1 MKRAL
6 LNRAALLA
14 AFGILGS
21 ASFASAAVS
30 LKITEVMSSG
40 STADWF
46 ELTNFGDET
55 ATITGY
61 KMDDSSFSGG
71 AGAAVALNGVTT
83 IAAGE
88 SVIFMETS
96 NAADATAFK
105 TFWGG
110 ISSVQVGIYSGSG
123 VGLSSGASGDG
134 VGVFDAS
141 NVLLDSVTFGAATA
155 GVSFGYNPST
165 STFGALSA
173 VGVNGAF
180 QSANVAN
187 NVGSPGVVPEPATL
201 GLLGCA
207 GSLLLARRRRV

>member
-1 MKRAL
+1 MKRARIM
-6 LNRAALLA
+6 RAALLA
-14 AFGILGS
+14 AIGFMGA
-21 ASFASAAVS
+21 ASIAPAAVS

-46 ELTNFGDET
+46 ELTNFGDT
-55 ATITGY
+55 AATITGY
-61 KMDDSSFSGG
+61 KMDDSSFSSG
-71 AGAAVALNGVTT
+71 AGAAVALNGITS

-96 NAADATAFK
+96 SAADATAFK

-123 VGLSSGASGDG
+123 VGLSSGSDG

-141 NVLLDSVTFGAATA
+141 NVLLDSVSFGAATSN
-155 GVSFGYNPST
+155 VSFGYNPST

-180 QSANVAN
+180 QSANAAN